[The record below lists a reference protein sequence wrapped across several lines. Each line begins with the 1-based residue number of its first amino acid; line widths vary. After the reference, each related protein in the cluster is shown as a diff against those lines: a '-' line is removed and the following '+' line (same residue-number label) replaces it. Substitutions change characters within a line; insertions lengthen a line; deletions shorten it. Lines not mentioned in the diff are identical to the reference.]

1 MVNAAYKFYGKL
13 INIYKTQYNKQSEDQ
28 NNFTLNFI
36 EDDLFPIPSL
46 ECDKVKLEPEETI
59 AKIVKLNPWKRENEG
74 TGLKMLTTN
83 ILLTRLPIL
92 SAQINA
98 RNNSYKLKSEI
109 RQILSFVSA

>member
-28 NNFTLNFI
+28 NNLTLNFI

-46 ECDKVKLEPEETI
+46 ECDKVKFEPQETL
-59 AKIVKLNPWKRENEG
+59 AQIVKLNPWKRENEG

>member
-1 MVNAAYKFYGKL
+1 M
-13 INIYKTQYNKQSEDQ
+13 
-28 NNFTLNFI
+28 
-36 EDDLFPIPSL
+36 
-46 ECDKVKLEPEETI
+46 
-59 AKIVKLNPWKRENEG
+59 KLNPWKRENEG

>member
-1 MVNAAYKFYGKL
+1 MVNAAYKFYGRF

-46 ECDKVKLEPEETI
+46 ECD
-59 AKIVKLNPWKRENEG
+59 KIVKLNPWKRENEG

-98 RNNSYKLKSEI
+98 RNNS
-109 RQILSFVSA
+109 

>member
-28 NNFTLNFI
+28 NNLTLNFI

-83 ILLTRLPIL
+83 ILLTR
-92 SAQINA
+92 QINA